1 LSLIRISKEFRWE
14 MGHRLP
20 YHEGGC
26 ANVHGHS
33 YRLVVE
39 LCAELDEQG
48 MVMDYGDV
56 SAAVK
61 PILAEL
67 DHAYMIDPSDQEV
80 RATLSGLGLKMVE
93 VPFFSTAE
101 NIAAW
106 LLERLKPS
114 LAGHRIQEL
123 VVRVHETAST
133 MAEARWTR

>member
-1 LSLIRISKEFRWE
+1 MSLIRISKEFRWE

-39 LCAELDEQG
+39 LTAEPDEQG

-56 SAAVK
+56 SRAVK

-67 DHAYMIDPSDQEV
+67 DHSYMIDPSDAEM
-80 RATLSGLGLKMVE
+80 RATLEGLGLKMVE
-93 VPFFSTAE
+93 VPFHSTAE

-106 LLERLKPS
+106 LLERLEPA
-114 LAGHRIQEL
+114 LAGPRIQEL

-133 MAEARWTR
+133 MAEAKWTR